1 MSYTLEVQVHLMD
14 IFVDITN
21 RQLILGENTRQL
33 EPKVSLLLQ
42 TLISVNGDVVSR
54 EQLIDQ
60 VWQGRVVGDGAIN
73 RTVSLLRQHL
83 AALDSENNF
92 VVTVPKAGYKLLH
105 IKKSHLAPQIKL
117 SPTDVKKLPLKFIFS
132 FVSITLL
139 AVLYYWLNPQSTQV
153 SFNKHSRI
161 TAQFGAEYGLSV
173 DNQANNIL
181 YQQFDNKT
189 LSNQV
194 YLVKKASNTQK
205 LNIDHQIY
213 NAAISPN
220 GQLVAMSYK
229 VDEQCYLGFYEF
241 STQSIHNIQKCASD
255 SFSKFTWHWNSDTIY
270 FRNRSD
276 KTQAY
281 IVNKYN
287 IKTERKSLIT
297 LPPSHSNL
305 KGDYLLDHH
314 PNKNWLLI
322 ARYID
327 ENNTQLLILDS
338 FTNETKYSYKLAHHI
353 DALAWLNKQFASFAD
368 NGAVYLINVL
378 TGEVQ
383 LKFKNSHTINSMDST
398 VNQLFFSSF
407 EHSSNIF
414 KQNIATGTRVAINT
428 DNVITQLPKI
438 RNNGQLSYL
447 SNKQS
452 IFQWQISGDENISSL
467 PINLPFKLGFDR
479 YEWSHDGRYI
489 LLTKQ
494 GAIYQIDADNDEIQ
508 QLTQNEIGAF
518 VVNYDPNGNII
529 YSSSRSGQ
537 WQLWLY
543 KVKDKTHEQL
553 TQFGGYSGRI
563 KGNYLYFTKFNTN
576 GLWQLDLLNG
586 EEQLL
591 IADVD
596 IINWLNWQLINNN
609 IYFYRPESGVWKYEL
624 DTEKQSLI
632 LSPEKRFLHQF
643 SVAADEKT
651 IYFVENQNIEGDI
664 YKVPYVISN

>member
-1 MSYTLEVQVHLMD
+1 MSYTLKVQVHLMN

-42 TLISVNGDVVSR
+42 TLINVDGDVISR
-54 EQLIDQ
+54 EQLIEQ
-60 VWQGRVVGDGAIN
+60 VWQGRIVGDGAIN

-83 AALDSENNF
+83 AALDSENNY

-105 IKKSHLAPQIKL
+105 INKSHSAPQIKP
-117 SPTDVKKLPLKFIFS
+117 SPTDVKKLPLIYIFS
-132 FVSITLL
+132 LISVIFL
-139 AVLYYWLNPQSTQV
+139 AVLFYWLNVQSALV
-153 SFNKHSRI
+153 SFKKKSRI

-173 DNQANNIL
+173 DNKANNLL
-181 YQQFDNKT
+181 YQQFDNNS
-189 LSNQV
+189 LSKHL
-194 YLVKKASNTQK
+194 YLVTKGVNTQK
-205 LNIDHQIY
+205 LNLEHHIN

-220 GQLVAMSYK
+220 SQLVAMSYK

-241 STQSIHNIQKCASD
+241 STQLIHNIQKCASD
-255 SFSKFTWHWNSDTIY
+255 SFSKFTWHWNSETIY
-270 FRNRSD
+270 FRDRVD

-281 IVNKYN
+281 IINKYN
-287 IKTERKSLIT
+287 IKTKRKSVIS

-314 PNKNWLLI
+314 PNENWLLI

-338 FTNETKYSYKLAHHI
+338 FTNETKFSHKLNYHI
-353 DALAWLNKQFASFAD
+353 DSFAWLDKQYASFAD

-378 TGEVQ
+378 TGELQ
-383 LKFKNSHTINSMDST
+383 LKFENRHAINSMDST
-398 VNQLFFSSF
+398 VNQLFFSTL
-407 EHSSNIF
+407 EHSSHIF
-414 KQNIATGTRVAINT
+414 SQNIVTGSRIAINT
-428 DNVITQLPKI
+428 DNAINQLPKTKS
-438 RNNGQLSYL
+438 NGQLSYL

-452 IFQWQISGDENISSL
+452 VFQWQISDDNNISSL
-467 PINLPFKLGFDR
+467 SINLPFKLGFNR

-494 GAIYQIDADNDEIQ
+494 GAIYQIDVNNDKTQ
-508 QLTQNEIGAF
+508 QLTNNEIGAF
-518 VVNYDPNGNII
+518 VVNYDPNSNII

-563 KGNYLYFTKFNTN
+563 KGNYLYFRKFNTN
-576 GLWQLDLLNG
+576 GLWQLDLITG

-596 IINWLNWQLINNN
+596 IINWLNWQLINNS

-624 DTEKQSLI
+624 DTEEQSLI
-632 LSPEKRFLHQF
+632 LSPEQRFSHQF
-643 SVAADEKT
+643 SVSADEKT

-664 YKVPYVISN
+664 YKIPYSITN